1 MDKDRIQKLK
11 FIIAIFIIVL
21 VVAFVI
27 FRIIKYQTE
36 GEKNMPF
43 NLSKIIVVSTAQKED
58 ISQENEQNN
67 IWNFNIIQTNDVYI
81 SIERNKN
88 NTKKDEKIK
97 NISINNIEITEAPA
111 VGVLKPYMP
120 NSLEGENYKYSDEY
134 VINGSLTYRAAD
146 KTDYKN
152 LQIGQNGGSVAIS
165 FANKQVGTYSSA
177 DDTEITYDGT
187 MLSKIGIT
195 NEQVKSK
202 VAFDL
207 IIELDDGKKYSGR
220 VELDLNCDNLIENG
234 KSQIEITDFS
244 NIIFKRI

>member
-81 SIERNKN
+81 SMERNKN
-88 NTKKDEKIK
+88 NTKKNK
-97 NISINNIEITEAPA
+97 
-111 VGVLKPYMP
+111 
-120 NSLEGENYKYSDEY
+120 
-134 VINGSLTYRAAD
+134 
-146 KTDYKN
+146 KTTK
-152 LQIGQNGGSVAIS
+152 
-165 FANKQVGTYSSA
+165 
-177 DDTEITYDGT
+177 E
-187 MLSKIGIT
+187 
-195 NEQVKSK
+195 
-202 VAFDL
+202 
-207 IIELDDGKKYSGR
+207 
-220 VELDLNCDNLIENG
+220 
-234 KSQIEITDFS
+234 
-244 NIIFKRI
+244 IFKCN

>member
-81 SIERNKN
+81 SIEKN
-88 NTKKDEKIK
+88 
-97 NISINNIEITEAPA
+97 
-111 VGVLKPYMP
+111 
-120 NSLEGENYKYSDEY
+120 
-134 VINGSLTYRAAD
+134 
-146 KTDYKN
+146 
-152 LQIGQNGGSVAIS
+152 
-165 FANKQVGTYSSA
+165 
-177 DDTEITYDGT
+177 
-187 MLSKIGIT
+187 
-195 NEQVKSK
+195 
-202 VAFDL
+202 
-207 IIELDDGKKYSGR
+207 KKYF
-220 VELDLNCDNLIENG
+220 N
-234 KSQIEITDFS
+234 QQY
-244 NIIFKRI
+244 

>member
-187 MLSKIGIT
+187 MFSKIGIT